1 MATPRCNCNIII
13 SRDFGFRIST
23 LSLSAATK
31 KLNPHFN
38 RRNRSKHE
46 CNTHSLRDSDPVP
59 IRSERKLARYIQAN
73 GIQKMKFYVSA
84 KDARK
89 GSVKTTV
96 PADTVAARRISSRTV
111 LVLGIVFLLSFVR
124 VAVLVLE
131 SSAVCST
138 FGNSS
143 FPISFLLFVRNSCFY
158 CFVVDSSVRKTVEC
172 ETSTYE

>member
-1 MATPRCNCNIII
+1 
-13 SRDFGFRIST
+13 
-23 LSLSAATK
+23 
-31 KLNPHFN
+31 
-38 RRNRSKHE
+38 
-46 CNTHSLRDSDPVP
+46 
-59 IRSERKLARYIQAN
+59 
-73 GIQKMKFYVSA
+73 MKFYVSA

-172 ETSTYE
+172 ETSTYEWISVYTKVPHHIIVKIINTKTYYFQLHLSSSRSNIMSRTFQNSVNDLL